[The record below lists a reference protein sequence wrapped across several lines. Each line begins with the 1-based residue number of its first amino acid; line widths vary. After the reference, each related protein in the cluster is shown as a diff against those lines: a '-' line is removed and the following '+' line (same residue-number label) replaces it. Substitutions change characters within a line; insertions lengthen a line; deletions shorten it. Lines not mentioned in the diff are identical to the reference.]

1 MNILIAVMILVQS
14 KGFVCYN
21 VLPPIHL
28 NNSKKIT
35 KQTFICLSPIAA
47 FLRKKV
53 RSLFKEM
60 KAPQITEYYLAA
72 EASLNP

>member
-1 MNILIAVMILVQS
+1 MNILIAVMILVH

-60 KAPQITEYYLAA
+60 KAPQITEHYLAA